1 MKIFVTGATGKV
13 GSRFVPYLLKQGHE
27 VRILVRN
34 LEGAS
39 TLKEQGAEVVLGD
52 LLDNENLIEAV
63 RGVDAVVHIAAQFR
77 GGISEEMAKAINID
91 ATITLAKAAL
101 DAGVTR
107 FVFTSTG
114 NVYNNS
120 LVNRPCREDDVLTA
134 TALYPKTKMAAEE
147 ALLRLYSEQGLDIRI
162 MRLGFVYG
170 DNDPHIQEILPF
182 LSNWN
187 PSKAMSVVHHQDVSQ
202 ALLLGASTPGIGGRI
217 YNVADDNPITVGEF
231 YKLQGEPEQ
240 VPPNGGWPSFNQWD
254 MILDTARIKS
264 ELNFN
269 TKYPS
274 LYIARDKG
282 AL

>member
-13 GSRFVPYLLKQGHE
+13 GSRFVPYLLKKGHE

-120 LVNRPCREDDVLTA
+120 QVNRPCMENDVLTA
-134 TALYPKTKMAAEE
+134 TELYPKTKIAAEE

-170 DNDPHIQEILPF
+170 DKDPHIQEILPF

-187 PSKAMSVVHHQDVSQ
+187 PSKTMSVVHHADVSQ
-202 ALLLGASTPGIGGRI
+202 ALLLAASAPGIGGGI
-217 YNVADDNPITVGEF
+217 YNVADDNPITVGELF
-231 YKLQGEPEQ
+231 QLQGEAEQ
-240 VPPNGGWPSFNQWD
+240 VIPDDGWPSFNQWD
-254 MILDTARIKS
+254 MVVDTGKIKN
-264 ELNFN
+264 ELNFQL
-269 TKYPS
+269 KYPS
-274 LYIARDKG
+274 IYVARDMG

>member
-13 GSRFVPYLLKQGHE
+13 GSRFVPYLLKKGHE

-120 LVNRPCREDDVLTA
+120 QVNRPCMENDVLTA
-134 TALYPKTKMAAEE
+134 TELYPKTKIAAEE

-170 DNDPHIQEILPF
+170 DKDPHIQEILPF

-187 PSKAMSVVHHQDVSQ
+187 PSKTMSVVHHADVSQ
-202 ALLLGASTPGIGGRI
+202 ALLLAASAPGIGGGI
-217 YNVADDNPITVGEF
+217 YNVADDNPITVGELF
-231 YKLQGEPEQ
+231 QLQGEAEQ
-240 VPPNGGWPSFNQWD
+240 VIPDDGWPSFNQWD
-254 MILDTARIKS
+254 MVVDTGKIKN
-264 ELNFN
+264 ELNFQL
-269 TKYPS
+269 KYPS
-274 LYIARDKG
+274 IYGARDKG

>member
-1 MKIFVTGATGKV
+1 MKILVTGATGKV
-13 GSRFVPYLLKQGHE
+13 GSRFVPYLLKHGHY

-34 LEGAS
+34 AERAF

-52 LLDNENLIEAV
+52 LLDNDNLTEAI

-77 GGISEEMAKAINID
+77 GGITEEVARAVNLD
-91 ATITLAKAAL
+91 ATIKLAKAAL

-114 NVYNNS
+114 NVYNNAE
-120 LVNRPCREDDVLTA
+120 VNRPCREDDVLTA
-134 TALYPKTKMAAEE
+134 TAVYPKTKMDAEE
-147 ALLRLYSEQGLDIRI
+147 ALLKLHREQGLDIRI

-170 DNDPHIQEILPF
+170 DRDPHIEEILPYM
-182 LSNWN
+182 SKWN
-187 PSKAMSVVHHQDVSQ
+187 PSKALSVVHHEDVSQ
-202 ALLLGASTPGIGGRI
+202 ALLLAASTPSIGGCI

-264 ELNFN
+264 KLNFN

-274 LYIARDKG
+274 LYIARDMG